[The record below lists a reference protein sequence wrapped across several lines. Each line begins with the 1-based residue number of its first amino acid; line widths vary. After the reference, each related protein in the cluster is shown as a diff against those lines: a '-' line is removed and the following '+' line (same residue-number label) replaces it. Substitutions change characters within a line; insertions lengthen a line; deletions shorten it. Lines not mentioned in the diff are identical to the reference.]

1 MNLRAWIKASLIPV
15 SYFLFA
21 AWIIFLVNSNLLP
34 DPVAIHWG
42 ITLQPDG
49 FATLSQYLTINLGI
63 LGFLVLANLS
73 LKVWLRELP
82 LVNKLVGLATAGIY
96 WLLIAI
102 LIAATVIQ
110 VAVTDARASSF
121 PVAMI
126 AIILLL
132 IPISLWL
139 FLAFPEI
146 DLDNKLKVKLRG
158 LKIVEVDYS
167 KIQSFRIE
175 NISPWY
181 FGGFGLRI
189 RGKKIAFV
197 PSKGKALIL
206 TLRSGEELAIRIDSG
221 DEILAALSA
230 KTKN

>member
-1 MNLRAWIKASLIPV
+1 MKASLIPV

-21 AWIIFLVNSNLLP
+21 TWISFLVNSNLLP

-49 FATLSQYLTINLGI
+49 FATLGQYLAINLGI
-63 LGFLVLANLS
+63 LGLLVLAYLS
-73 LKVWLRELP
+73 LKFWLRGLP
-82 LVNKLVGLATAGIY
+82 LVNKLVGLVTAGVY

-110 VAVTDARASSF
+110 IAVTDARASSF
-121 PVAMI
+121 PIAMI
-126 AIILLL
+126 AVILLL

-146 DLDNKLKVKLRG
+146 DLGNKLRVKLRG
-158 LKIVEVDYS
+158 LEIVEVDYS
-167 KIQSFRIE
+167 QIQSFKVE

-197 PSKGKALIL
+197 PSKGRALIL
-206 TLRSGEELAIRIDSG
+206 TLRSSEELAIRIDSG